1 MFEVLRRLCRR
12 TEPKTRPEVKLIV
25 GLGNPGPRY
34 ANNRHN
40 VGFQCLDRLAQA
52 HGLTFQRRENK
63 ALLARGQIAG
73 VEVILAKPQ
82 TYVNLSGQAV
92 ERLARSYRVPLEDI
106 LVIYDDMDLP
116 LGRIRLRPGGGA
128 GGHKGV
134 RSIIEHLG
142 SRDFPRLRVG
152 IGRPPGRMDPVDY
165 VLGDFTPEERL
176 VIEKAYER
184 AIAAVE
190 CWLREGI
197 VEAMNRYNHP

>member
-1 MFEVLRRLCRR
+1 MIRALRRLWRKD
-12 TEPKTRPEVKLIV
+12 EPGEVKLIV

-52 HGLTFQRRENK
+52 HGLAFQRRENK
-63 ALLARGQIAG
+63 ALLARGKIAG
-73 VEVILAKPQ
+73 VEVLLAKPQ

-92 ERLARSYRVPLEDI
+92 ERLARSYQVPLEDI

-116 LGRIRLRPGGGA
+116 LGKIRLRPRGGA

-165 VLGDFTPEERL
+165 VLGDFTPEERP
-176 VIEKAYER
+176 VIEEAYER

-197 VEAMNRYNHP
+197 VEAMNRYNRP

>member
-1 MFEVLRRLCRR
+1 MIRAFRRLWRKG
-12 TEPKTRPEVKLIV
+12 EPSTVKLIV

-52 HGLTFQRRENK
+52 YGLAFQRRENK
-63 ALLARGQIAG
+63 ALLARGKIAG

-92 ERLARSYRVPLEDI
+92 ERLAWSYQVPLEDI

-134 RSIIEHLG
+134 RSIIEHLD

-165 VLGDFTPEERL
+165 VLGDFTPEERP
-176 VIEKAYER
+176 VIEEAYER

-197 VEAMNRYNHP
+197 VAAMNKYNRP